1 MQVAA
6 HTPKQPSTWPKCTT
20 DRKGTKIFHG
30 TLLIFCKIIRYQV
43 SQLQVYG
50 SSGTMDEPA
59 RALQAFG
66 V

>member
-6 HTPKQPSTWPKCTT
+6 HTPEHPSTLAQVH